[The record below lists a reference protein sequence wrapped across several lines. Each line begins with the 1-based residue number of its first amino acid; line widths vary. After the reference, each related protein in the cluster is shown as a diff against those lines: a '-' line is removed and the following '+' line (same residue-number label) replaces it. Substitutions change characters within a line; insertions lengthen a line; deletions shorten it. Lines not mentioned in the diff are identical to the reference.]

1 MLAWVKAALCQHS
14 LDSRTWLWPSS
25 VKISPQ
31 LLKNVISQPF
41 YFLGCLDRCIFYLLW
56 SQKAINKSWS
66 SIIHSN
72 KYVIHKSIG
81 VVVCVTFF
89 CTNAFQCLWLHQLL
103 TNSEFFS
110 SSVSQNWYASDLI
123 QTDIWFM
130 YVVRCHMSKTWMLRS
145 PLEGKTHRRKKN
157 NNSVLETIK
166 QCSNNKRG
174 WIL

>member
-31 LLKNVISQPF
+31 LLKNVISQSF

-56 SQKAINKSWS
+56 LQKAINNCWS

-103 TNSEFFS
+103 TNSEFFFFF
-110 SSVSQNWYASDLI
+110 SVTELVHIRLDPNWHLIYVCSEVPYEQNMDAEES
-123 QTDIWFM
+123 TGGEN
-130 YVVRCHMSKTWMLRS
+130 T
-145 PLEGKTHRRKKN
+145 
-157 NNSVLETIK
+157 
-166 QCSNNKRG
+166 
-174 WIL
+174 